1 MRFMMGAAREI
12 YVEEVM
18 TKNPKVGKPDM
29 TAQDAAKLMRKDKVG
44 SLVVMDGKK
53 AIGILTEKDI
63 MEKVVAEGK
72 AASRVKVADV
82 MSQPVVTVGPKD
94 RVGDVARKM
103 SAMKLR
109 RLPVV
114 EDGTLVGIVTEN
126 DILRLSPALIELTRE
141 YARLGE
147 CGPIGKAPTTTAGY
161 CENCSQYSDELLDHD
176 GELLC
181 RECYDQ
187 IRSREEAQ

>member
-1 MRFMMGAAREI
+1 MASITGTPEDFQGYARQKATL
-12 YVEEVM
+12 EEAGV
-18 TKNPKVGKPDM
+18 
-29 TAQDAAKLMRKDKVG
+29 
-44 SLVVMDGKK
+44 VVMPSNFQ
-53 AIGILTEKDI
+53 ASMLAVRI

-72 AASRVKVADV
+72 AASKVKVADV
-82 MSQPVVTVGPKD
+82 MSQPVVTVGPKE

-103 SAMKLR
+103 STMKLR

-114 EDGTLVGIVTEN
+114 EDGALVGIVTEN

-176 GELLC
+176 SELLC

>member
-1 MRFMMGAAREI
+1 MMGAAKEI

-18 TKNPKVGKPDM
+18 TKDPKTGSPDM
-29 TAQDAAKLMRKDKVG
+29 SAQQAAKMMKREKVG
-44 SLVVMDGKK
+44 SLVIMDGSN

-63 MEKVVAEGK
+63 VEKVVAEGRS
-72 AASRVKVADV
+72 ATRTKVIDV
-82 MSQPVVTVGPKD
+82 MSEPLVTVGPKD
-94 RVGDVARKM
+94 TVGEVARKM
-103 SAMKLR
+103 SNMKLR

-114 EDGTLVGIVTEN
+114 ENGSLLGIVTEN

-147 CGPIGKAPTTTAGY
+147 CGPIGKAPATTSGY
-161 CENCSQYSDELLDHD
+161 CENCSQYSDELIEHD

-187 IRSREEAQ
+187 IRPRMETGTE

>member
-1 MRFMMGAAREI
+1 MGAAKEI

-18 TKNPKVGKPDM
+18 TKAPKTGRPDM

-44 SLVVMDGKK
+44 SLVVMDGKQPV
-53 AIGILTEKDI
+53 GILTEKDI

-72 AASRVKVADV
+72 AASRVKVRDV
-82 MSQPVVTVGPKD
+82 MSKPLVTVGPKET
-94 RVGDVARKM
+94 VGEVARKM
-103 SAMKLR
+103 STMKMR

-114 EDGTLVGIVTEN
+114 EDGSLVGIVTEN
-126 DILRLSPALIELTRE
+126 DILRLSPSLIELTRE
-141 YARLGE
+141 YAKMGE
-147 CGPIGKAPTTTAGY
+147 CGPIGKAPLTTAGY
-161 CENCSQYSDELLDHD
+161 CENCTQYSDELIDRD

-187 IRSREEAQ
+187 MRSRAEAQPDSD